1 MQTKIRFSVF
11 LVAMLAFVLVLVA
24 SDTAFAVQAPVDP
37 DPIDLPQEVRDW
49 KPTAAHLRAPGPL
62 TLARAEAAGEAAA
75 EQLDCVMDSKMFLAL
90 DNYNGFYFFTTFL
103 LVAEGDGAQIW
114 VQEDLTWPAGDP
126 RETPEV
132 TCEQAE
138 YLLGEFENNIYPTEI
153 NFFGEPDFHDGT
165 NSLLVQLGYVP
176 EGYYDDTAGSQVIL
190 VANVRDE
197 NYYDPDYP
205 LYIAGF
211 YSSTLEAYFDRNT
224 MTIDAYDWENRT
236 GPNAPR
242 PYLYEGV
249 FAHEYQHLL
258 HDDYDGDEETWV
270 NEGLSDLAQFLTG
283 YGHPD
288 SHVADTAERPENS
301 LVAWGDQGP
310 LEILSDYGHAYL
322 FMLYLLEQY
331 GPGAIQELFHN
342 PANGMSGVQATLDA
356 MGSERDFGAVY
367 RDYAVA
373 LLIDSP
379 RGGREYEFQNIDI
392 NLNIGTP
399 DSPNPEAFSMPGAP
413 PWGTDYRWV
422 DAAPNQRLLFDGA
435 DHTSFPTAW
444 SSDGDVL
451 WSGSGNS
458 LDNWAIFETT
468 GGGTLSFDTM
478 YEIEELR
485 NFGFVQVSTDGGQTW
500 TSLSNEY
507 TTSDHDPNIL
517 PKIVDNL
524 PGLTGSTGG
533 AWINMSFGLGAYA
546 GQHILIAFR
555 YITELAAAEGG
566 WYVDNIYVDDT
577 LISDGSSTEP
587 FRDITEIIPIE
598 NDFMVT
604 LIGVKR
610 LDDRT
615 FYKVVHLTLDD
626 VKEKGYFDLYQI
638 MSTSSHTIML
648 VTYAAPE
655 GVTSYAD
662 YSYEFAR
669 IVKK

>member
-1 MQTKIRFSVF
+1 
-11 LVAMLAFVLVLVA
+11 
-24 SDTAFAVQAPVDP
+24 
-37 DPIDLPQEVRDW
+37 
-49 KPTAAHLRAPGPL
+49 
-62 TLARAEAAGEAAA
+62 
-75 EQLDCVMDSKMFLAL
+75 
-90 DNYNGFYFFTTFL
+90 
-103 LVAEGDGAQIW
+103 
-114 VQEDLTWPAGDP
+114 
-126 RETPEV
+126 
-132 TCEQAE
+132 
-138 YLLGEFENNIYPTEI
+138 EFENNIYPTEI
-153 NFFGEPDFHDGT
+153 GFFGEPDFHDGS

-176 EGYYDDTAGSQVIL
+176 EGYYDDTAGRQVVL
-190 VANVRDE
+190 VANIRDD
-197 NYYDPDYP
+197 NYYDPNYP

-211 YSSTLEAYFDRNT
+211 YSGALEAYFDRNT
-224 MTIDAYDWENRT
+224 MSIDAYDWENRT
-236 GPNAPR
+236 GPDAPR